1 MSPSR
6 LSFIPVRAQF
16 LSALLI
22 AVAACGATQD
32 AKTAASQT
40 QEQLMQQGL
49 DQLYKTNHPVEA
61 QESFRQVIQIN
72 PTHYGAHYQLAVALD
87 RGGKPSEARAAWND
101 MKARAE
107 AIGDTATLHSVQR
120 RLAAPDT
127 ASEESTMAL
136 GLYDLYTKSDFPDAA
151 TEFRRVIAKNPA
163 HYGATYQLAKTLNLM
178 GQRDQATPLWRKVLG
193 MATQYRDANTIQQA
207 KDRLK

>member
-1 MSPSR
+1 MSHSPTIMTVR
-6 LSFIPVRAQF
+6 LRL

-22 AVAACGATQD
+22 AVAACGAKPD
-32 AKTAASQT
+32 AKTAGPT

-61 QESFRQVIQIN
+61 QESFRSVIQLN

-87 RGGKPSEARAAWND
+87 RGGKPTEARAAWED
-101 MKARAE
+101 MKGRAE
-107 AIGDTATLHSVQR
+107 SIGDTATLHSVQR

-127 ASEESTMAL
+127 ASQESTMAL
-136 GLYDLYTKSDFPDAA
+136 GLYYLYTKSDYAGAA
-151 TEFRRVIAKNPA
+151 TEFRKVIAKNPT
-163 HYGATYQLAKTLNLM
+163 HYGATYQLAKTLDLM
-178 GQRDQATPLWRKVLG
+178 GQRDQATPLWRKTLA
-193 MATQYRDANTIQQA
+193 MATQYRDATTIQQA